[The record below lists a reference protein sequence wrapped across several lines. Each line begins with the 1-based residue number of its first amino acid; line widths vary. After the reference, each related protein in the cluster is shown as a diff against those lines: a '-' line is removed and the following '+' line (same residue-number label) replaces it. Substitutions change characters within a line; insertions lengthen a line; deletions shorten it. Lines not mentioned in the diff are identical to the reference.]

1 MDSQQESQ
9 RMEPQAATEARA
21 PFTDNRRILEFLILA
36 GILGIGTPCA
46 VLMGVKSGERTAGVL
61 YPAKQDGAA
70 WYPGKAD

>member
-1 MDSQQESQ
+1 MD
-9 RMEPQAATEARA
+9 RQAATEGRA

-46 VLMGVKSGERTAGVL
+46 VLMGVKSGERTAAIL
-61 YPAKQDGAA
+61 YPDKHDAAA